1 MADISTEKLLARLAA
16 GKPIPAVV
24 LVGSDLYLRDSSR
37 MAIVDSCVPAGARD
51 WAIVRVSGDAEGWN
65 AALERAQTMPMLAPR
80 QVIIVED
87 GQLLEKLGD
96 DAREEI
102 LEALSKYLA
111 SPAPFTVLLIEAAA
125 LDGRQRFR
133 KLLEEK
139 ALVVELTIGTES
151 AATLAVQLAKELGCE
166 LERPAAAMLAE
177 ILNGEPARI
186 HMEIDK
192 LAAYALDRR
201 RIIAADVEALVVA
214 ARKNTVWQLADMLA
228 TRQRAAAIATL
239 ENLLREGED
248 PVRLIGA
255 LAWRYRKL
263 VEARS
268 LPRTMS
274 GFQASR
280 QLGMSPSDAEAAI
293 RNAHRSTKSD
303 LLTGLAALA
312 EADSE
317 LKSSNPNP
325 RALMEFLIAR
335 LTSASVSAMSAV

>member
-1 MADISTEKLLARLAA
+1 MAGTSTDKLLARLAA

-37 MAIVDSCVPAGARD
+37 KAIVDTCVPEGARD
-51 WAIVRVSGDAEGWN
+51 WAVVRVNGDAEGWN

-87 GQLLEKLGD
+87 AELLEKLGD
-96 DAREEI
+96 DARDEI

-111 SPAPFTVLLIEAAA
+111 SPAPFTVLLIEADA

-151 AATLAVQLAKELGCE
+151 AATLAVQMAKELGCE

-186 HMEIDK
+186 RMEIDK

-201 RIIAADVEALVVA
+201 CITAANVEALVVA

-268 LPRTMS
+268 LPRTTS
-274 GFQASR
+274 GYQASR
-280 QLGMSPSDAEAAI
+280 QLGMNTSDAEAAV

-303 LLTGLAALA
+303 LLAGLAALA

-325 RALMEFLIAR
+325 RAFMEFLIAR
-335 LTSASVSAMSAV
+335 LTSASVSATSAA